1 MSNAPSGKKKIIIG
15 IICVIVLLNVV
26 WTVMQNKITPQ
37 FDALKAQ
44 MQAGL
49 EALDQRITKLEKGGL
64 PDVAELKADF
74 AALRGIADN
83 LGQSVKASLKTEE
96 ERLAV
101 LEAQVEALRER
112 RLQVG
117 VTRCLAQ
124 RVGIIVDHEQLVD

>member
-49 EALDQRITKLEKGGL
+49 ETLDQRITKLEQGGL
-64 PDVAELKADF
+64 PDVADLKADF

-101 LEAQVEALRER
+101 LEAQVEA
-112 RLQVG
+112 QK
-117 VTRCLAQ
+117 A
-124 RVGIIVDHEQLVD
+124 RVEALKKMAE

>member
-49 EALDQRITKLEKGGL
+49 EALDQRITKL
-64 PDVAELKADF
+64 ADSRT
-74 AALRGIADN
+74 L
-83 LGQSVKASLKTEE
+83 QS
-96 ERLAV
+96 
-101 LEAQVEALRER
+101 
-112 RLQVG
+112 
-117 VTRCLAQ
+117 
-124 RVGIIVDHEQLVD
+124 